1 MDPLGTFK
9 EVLAAVGRFNV
20 GSDGSENGAGGGSGG
35 EHGLPGVAVLHGPGF
50 TLEVPGDGS
59 PRAEVTQV
67 MANVTDDDFAWP
79 VLSRMCKANSW
90 KMTDPDSGRTFG

>member
-9 EVLAAVGRFNV
+9 EVVAAAGRFNV
-20 GSDGSENGAGGGSGG
+20 GADGSGAGGYG
-35 EHGLPGVAVLHGPGF
+35 EVPGVAILHGPGF

-59 PRAEVTQV
+59 PREAVTQI
-67 MANVTDDDFAWP
+67 MANVTDEDFAWP

-90 KMTDPDSGRTFG
+90 KMMDPDTGRTFG